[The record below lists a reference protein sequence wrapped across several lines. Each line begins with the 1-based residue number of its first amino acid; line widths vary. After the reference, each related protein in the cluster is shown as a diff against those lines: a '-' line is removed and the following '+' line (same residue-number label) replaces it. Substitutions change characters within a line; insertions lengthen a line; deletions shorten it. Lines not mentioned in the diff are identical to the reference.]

1 MTCPLGGQPVSSQP
15 ASTGRFLCM
24 RIRSLRATVA
34 AATISA
40 LSVTAVTVP
49 VASAD
54 ETTAKISIS
63 NITDFHG
70 RFSYAEDSRKPE
82 NSVPGAERL
91 KCAIDQEAESFGDA
105 HIFTSSGDNIGAGPF
120 AAMLLNDEPTIDV
133 LNTMGLQVSAVGNH
147 EFDQGAAD
155 LSDRVIPEANFSY
168 LAANAD
174 SVKGTKPYEV
184 KELDGVKVAF
194 VGTVT
199 ADMPNLVSP
208 DGIAGIT
215 WNDPVK
221 TTNDLAKQIKD
232 SGEADVVVA
241 LVHAGGITADKFEN
255 VDVAFLGHTHTSVT
269 PTGTDTPVVLQAGQ
283 YSQGFANVDLS
294 VDRQTKKITVDEAK
308 FVDNATVLACDQAY
322 PEIAAIVDEA
332 EKLAEV
338 EGQKQVATIDQTFT
352 RGKNEGADS
361 GSNRGVESS
370 LNNLLAEAAKWSIAA
385 NSNVTPDIG
394 VMNAG
399 GVRDDLPAGDITYQ
413 QAFSVQPFGNENSY
427 RTIKG
432 KDFKEALEQQWK
444 PGADRPRLAL
454 GLSNNVSYTYD
465 PEAEHGNRITSV
477 IIDGEPLD
485 PEKDYIIAGSTFLLG
500 GGDSFDAFTKGS
512 PMTNIGLVDV
522 DAFIQYLKSDEEK
535 APRGQSAVGVNLEQ
549 PLKAGEE
556 NTIDLSSLIYTQ
568 DDTAST
574 VTVTLENSKGKK
586 LAEASADIDPT
597 LGDKGLGE
605 AGKASVKLAV
615 PANAPADARLR
626 ITTDAKTDVFLPV
639 TTTGTGAGDGSAD
652 GSTDDSEGSSPA
664 AKGVLGFFGVLAALA
679 ALIGALFFFN
689 PQLSEEFEKQIKALM
704 P

>member
-1 MTCPLGGQPVSSQP
+1 MS
-15 ASTGRFLCM
+15 F
-24 RIRSLRATVA
+24 RSLRATVA
-34 AATISA
+34 TATISA
-40 LSVTAVTVP
+40 LSVTALTVP

-70 RFSYAEDSRKPE
+70 RFQYKEDSRKPE

-91 KCAIDQEAESFGDA
+91 KCAIDKEAELFGDA

-120 AAMLLNDEPTIDV
+120 EAMLLDDAPTIDV
-133 LNTMGLQVSAVGNH
+133 LNTMGLEVSAVGNH
-147 EFDQGAAD
+147 EFDKGAAD
-155 LSDRVIPEANFSY
+155 LSDRVIPNAQFSY
-168 LAANAD
+168 LAANTAT
-174 SVKGTKPYEV
+174 VKGTKPYEV

-194 VGTVT
+194 IGTVT

-215 WNDPVK
+215 WNDPVE
-221 TTNDLAKQIKD
+221 TTNAVATKLKE

-241 LVHAGGITADKFEN
+241 LVHAGDITPDKFQN
-255 VDVAFLGHTHTSVT
+255 VDVAFLGHTHAYVN

-294 VDRQTKKITVDEAK
+294 IDRATKKVTVDEAK
-308 FVDNATVLACDQAY
+308 VVDNATILACDTKY
-322 PEIAAIVDEA
+322 PEIGAIVDAA
-332 EKLAEV
+332 EKEAKAEG
-338 EGQKQVATIDQTFT
+338 EKQVATIDQAFT
-352 RGKNEGADS
+352 RGKNEGKDS

-399 GVRDDLPAGDITYQ
+399 GVRDDLAAGDVTYQ

-427 RTIKG
+427 KTIKG
-432 KDFKEALEQQWK
+432 ADFKEALEQQWK

-454 GLSNNVSYTYD
+454 GLSNNVSYTYNPD
-465 PEAEHGNRITSV
+465 AEHGNRITSV
-477 IIDGEPLD
+477 IIDGKPLA
-485 PEKDYIIAGSTFLLG
+485 PEKDYVIAGSTFLLG
-500 GGDSFDAFTKGS
+500 GGDSFDAFKKGS

-535 APRGQSAVGVNLEQ
+535 APRGQSAVGVKLDE
-549 PLKAGEE
+549 PLTAGED
-556 NTIDLSSLIYTQ
+556 NTINLSSLIYTQ
-568 DDTAST
+568 DDTATT
-574 VTVTLENSKGKK
+574 VTVALEDADGKN
-586 LAEASADIDPT
+586 LAEASSPINPD
-597 LGDKGLGE
+597 LGEAGLGE
-605 AGKASVKLAV
+605 AGTATVTLAV
-615 PANAPADARLR
+615 PADAPADARLR

-639 TTTGTGAGDGSAD
+639 KTTGAGSGQDTLG
-652 GSTDDSEGSSPA
+652 EGSSPA
-664 AKGVLGFFGVLAALA
+664 AKGVLGFFGVLAAIA
-679 ALIGALFFFN
+679 ALIGGFAFFN
-689 PQLSEEFEKQIKALM
+689 PQFVEEIQKQIKALL